1 MQKTPIVL
9 QKNRNFDYIIHHSLM
24 SIFDAEVDVTGSEVT
39 TVDERSFVVE
49 KGEVSILDNKDKQ
62 DSDSQGNT
70 SSDSDVKLK
79 YERIADLPAEN
90 RGKIRPCIAWAVSR
104 EREKNRKEFRRHV
117 NVEDAKI
124 QSEKETCWWK
134 KDTQ

>member
-1 MQKTPIVL
+1 MEKMFCNILCYPDLSAVGCCFL
-9 QKNRNFDYIIHHSLM
+9 FS
-24 SIFDAEVDVTGSEVT
+24 FDAEVDVTGSEVT

-79 YERIADLPAEN
+79 YER
-90 RGKIRPCIAWAVSR
+90 
-104 EREKNRKEFRRHV
+104 
-117 NVEDAKI
+117 
-124 QSEKETCWWK
+124 
-134 KDTQ
+134 